1 MESIFN
7 GTVPALRWL
16 TAHDD
21 AKGDCTM
28 RQLLL
33 AAAVG
38 ATALM
43 SGYGTAVAQV
53 AIEVP
58 GAGVYVG
65 PTYYDDDYAPRYYR
79 DHRYYDDAY
88 ETRARERRNDRNL
101 CGRYAYWDG
110 NACQPGRRP

>member
-1 MESIFN
+1 
-7 GTVPALRWL
+7 
-16 TAHDD
+16 
-21 AKGDCTM
+21 M
-28 RQLLL
+28 RRLIL

-38 ATALM
+38 GTALM

-65 PTYYDDDYAPRYYR
+65 PTHDDDDYYAPRYYR
-79 DHRYYDDAY
+79 SHRYYRYYDDDAY
-88 ETRARERRNDRNL
+88 RTRARERRSDRNL
-101 CGRYAYWDG
+101 CGRYAYFDG